1 MVEWKQNQTTAQVSL
16 GNFEGGQAVNRVL
29 RLLTALATVI
39 FTAGCSAAI
48 PSPSPT
54 VTQSPSQ
61 SPIIEAMT
69 PAEAKA
75 AYKVIAQTSCDAAQ
89 ALGVVESS
97 EDYTVVSVNKAE
109 GYKDYSAAYLEKPET
124 YKLIWELTSITSCAD
139 WFSFSMAEEAGKE
152 AEIDVTFDAADS
164 TFTTFEDF
172 GEFGTSN
179 FKYTV
184 ENGKLATSEN
194 LDPKNPIVTA
204 IKYGN
209 LTEADL
215 NILKTA
221 VDQFLAAD

>member
-1 MVEWKQNQTTAQVSL
+1 MVEWKQNQTTAQVIL
-16 GNFEGGQAVNRVL
+16 GNLEGGQAVNRVL
-29 RLLTALATVI
+29 RLSTALAVVI
-39 FTAGCSAAI
+39 FSAGCSAPTLA
-48 PSPSPT
+48 PLPT
-54 VTQSPSQ
+54 VTQSPA
-61 SPIIEAMT
+61 PTVAPMT
-69 PAEAKA
+69 SAEAKA
-75 AYKVIAQTSCDAAQ
+75 AYKLIAQASCDAAQ

-97 EDYTVVSVNKAE
+97 EDYTVVSVNKEE

-184 ENGKLATSEN
+184 ANGKLATSEN

-209 LTEADL
+209 LTDADL

>member
-1 MVEWKQNQTTAQVSL
+1 MVEWKQNQTTAQVCL

-29 RLLTALATVI
+29 RLSTALAVVI
-39 FTAGCSAAI
+39 FSTGCSAPTLA
-48 PSPSPT
+48 PLPT
-54 VTQSPSQ
+54 VTQSPA
-61 SPIIEAMT
+61 PTVAPMT

-97 EDYTVVSVNKAE
+97 EDYTVVSVNKEE
-109 GYKDYSAAYLEKPET
+109 GYKDYSAAYLEKPDT

-139 WFSFSMAEEAGKE
+139 WYTFSMSDEAGKE
-152 AEIDVTFDAADS
+152 ADIDVTFDAADS

-184 ENGKLATSEN
+184 ADGKLATSEN
-194 LDPKNPIVTA
+194 LDPKNQIFTT

-215 NILKTA
+215 DILKTA

>member
-1 MVEWKQNQTTAQVSL
+1 MHKVIRLTA
-16 GNFEGGQAVNRVL
+16 
-29 RLLTALATVI
+29 ALATVI

-75 AYKVIAQTSCDAAQ
+75 AYKLITQSSCNAAQ
-89 ALGVVESS
+89 SLGVVESS
-97 EDYTVVSVNKAE
+97 QDYTVVSVNKAE
-109 GYKDYSAAYLEKPET
+109 GYKDYSAAYLERPAT
-124 YKLIWELTSITSCAD
+124 YKLIWELTSITACAD
-139 WFSFSMAEEAGKE
+139 WFTFSMADEAGKE
-152 AEIDVTFDAADS
+152 GEIDVTFDEKDS

-184 ENGKLATSEN
+184 ADGKLATSEN
-194 LDPKNPIVTA
+194 LDPKNPIVTG

-221 VDQFLAAD
+221 VDQFLAAN